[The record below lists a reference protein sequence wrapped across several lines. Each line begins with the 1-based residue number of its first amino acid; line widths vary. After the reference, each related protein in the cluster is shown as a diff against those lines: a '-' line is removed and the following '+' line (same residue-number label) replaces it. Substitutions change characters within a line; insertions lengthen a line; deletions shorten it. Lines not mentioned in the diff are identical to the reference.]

1 MYLPLKP
8 KIMKRSII
16 AFVVSASILIGCS
29 AIQSIVRSTFPYTA
43 TLSLPSSTR
52 TDIAQSV
59 TAQASSF
66 DQIFT
71 GQGSNTNA
79 ISDVRLS
86 SVKLDATY
94 PSGQSFGV
102 FKSVKIYISRGDS
115 SREQLIATRD
125 NIASTVGNSIMLDAD
140 TTILLDNYIKESTVR
155 IRMEYV
161 LNNPTNA
168 DLTIKAS
175 LGFTATPNTGK

>member
-1 MYLPLKP
+1 
-8 KIMKRSII
+8 MKRSII
-16 AFVVSASILIGCS
+16 AFVVSASILSGCS

-43 TLSLPSSTR
+43 TLSVPSSSR
-52 TDIAQSV
+52 TEVVQSI

-79 ISDVRLS
+79 ITDVRLS
-86 SVKLDATY
+86 SVKLDANY

-102 FKSVKIYISRGDS
+102 FKSIKIYISRGDS

-125 NIASTVGNSIMLDAD
+125 NIASTVGNSVMLDAD
-140 TTILLDNYIKESTVR
+140 TTILLDDYIKESTVR

-161 LNNPTNA
+161 QRDATNA
-168 DLTIKAS
+168 DIAIKAS
-175 LGFTATPNTGK
+175 MGFNAAPKTSK

>member
-1 MYLPLKP
+1 
-8 KIMKRSII
+8 MKRSII
-16 AFVVSASILIGCS
+16 AFVVSASILTGCS

-43 TLSLPSSTR
+43 TLSIPSTSR
-52 TDIAQSV
+52 TNVAHSV

-79 ISDVRLS
+79 VTDVRLS

-102 FKSVKIYISRGDS
+102 FKAIKIYISRGDS
-115 SREQLIATRD
+115 SRELLIATRE
-125 NIASTVGNSIMLDAD
+125 NIASTVGKSIMLDAD
-140 TTILLDNYIKESTVR
+140 TTVLLDEYIKESTVR
-155 IRMEYV
+155 IRMEYI
-161 LNNPTNA
+161 LSSAISA
-168 DLTIKAS
+168 DITIKAS
-175 LGFTATPNTGK
+175 MGFDAVPNTSK

>member
-1 MYLPLKP
+1 
-8 KIMKRSII
+8 MKKSII
-16 AFVVSASILIGCS
+16 AFVVSASILSGCS

-43 TLSLPSSTR
+43 TLSVPSTNR
-52 TDIAQSV
+52 TDVAQSV

-79 ISDVRLS
+79 ITDVRVS

-115 SREQLIATRD
+115 SRELLIATRD

-140 TTILLDNYIKESTVR
+140 TTILLDEYIKESTVR

-161 LNNPTNA
+161 LRNPTTA
-168 DLTIKAS
+168 DMTIKAS
-175 LGFTATPNTGK
+175 LGFNAAPNTSK

>member
-1 MYLPLKP
+1 
-8 KIMKRSII
+8 MKRSII
-16 AFVVSASILIGCS
+16 AFVVSASVFSGCS

-43 TLSLPSSTR
+43 TLSVPSSSS
-52 TDIAQSV
+52 TDVVQSV

-79 ISDVRLS
+79 ITDVRLS
-86 SVKLDATY
+86 SVKLDANY

-102 FKSVKIYISRGDS
+102 FKSIKIYISRGDS
-115 SREQLIATRD
+115 FREQLIATRD
-125 NIASTVGNSIMLDAD
+125 NIASTVANSIMLDAD
-140 TTILLDNYIKESTVR
+140 TTILLDEYIKQSTVR

-161 LNNPTNA
+161 KRETSNA
-168 DLTIKAS
+168 DITVKVI
-175 LGFTATPNTGK
+175 LGFNAAPNTRK